1 MVLRRP
7 VKYNP
12 DKRDFVL
19 TESNLSNFE
28 KSQRQQVGIG
38 AIGASKDLQ
47 GDDIFETQS
56 ELSRT
61 DSHIS
66 YGNRV
71 SQFGFTDM
79 FGQAKQAKPEK
90 PSTEEESKV
99 RQEQRGSDNSQR
111 QKGLASKQGN
121 SLLYSDA

>member
-19 TESNLSNFE
+19 TESTLSTFE
-28 KSQRQQVGIG
+28 KSQKQQKTI
-38 AIGASKDLQ
+38 KDDLY
-47 GDDIFETQS
+47 ETQS
-56 ELSRT
+56 DLSR
-61 DSHIS
+61 SESNIS

-79 FGQAKQAKPEK
+79 FGQ
-90 PSTEEESKV
+90 
-99 RQEQRGSDNSQR
+99 
-111 QKGLASKQGN
+111 
-121 SLLYSDA
+121 

>member
-12 DKRDFVL
+12 DKKDFVL
-19 TESNLSNFE
+19 TESNLNNFE
-28 KSQRQQVGIG
+28 KAQGQPLKSL
-38 AIGASKDLQ
+38 S
-47 GDDIFETQS
+47 GDDIFETNS

-79 FGQAKQAKPEK
+79 FGQTKQSQPQQ
-90 PSTEEESKV
+90 EEFKTKAEPV
-99 RQEQRGSDNSQR
+99 R
-111 QKGLASKQGN
+111 QKGQVKQASNKKEKPTFGDFEK
-121 SLLYSDA
+121 LK

>member
-19 TESNLSNFE
+19 TESVLSNFE
-28 KSQRQQVGIG
+28 KAQKQANGV
-38 AIGASKDLQ
+38 KDFD
-47 GDDIFETQS
+47 GFSDDMFETAS
-56 ELSRT
+56 DISKA
-61 DSHIS
+61 DSQIS

-79 FGQAKQAKPEK
+79 FGQK
-90 PSTEEESKV
+90 ESK
-99 RQEQRGSDNSQR
+99 
-111 QKGLASKQGN
+111 APSKVEPTREKK
-121 SLLYSDA
+121 

>member
-19 TESNLSNFE
+19 TESALSNFE
-28 KSQRQQVGIG
+28 KAQKSTKNI
-38 AIGASKDLQ
+38 KDDL
-47 GDDIFETQS
+47 FETSS
-56 ELSRT
+56 EVSRT
-61 DSHIS
+61 ESNIS

-79 FGQAKQAKPEK
+79 FG
-90 PSTEEESKV
+90 
-99 RQEQRGSDNSQR
+99 
-111 QKGLASKQGN
+111 
-121 SLLYSDA
+121 

>member
-19 TESNLSNFE
+19 TESALSTFE
-28 KSQRQQVGIG
+28 KAQKQTKTI
-38 AIGASKDLQ
+38 K
-47 GDDIFETQS
+47 DDIYETAS
-56 ELSRT
+56 EVSR
-61 DSHIS
+61 SESNIS

-79 FGQAKQAKPEK
+79 FGQQKAKPA
-90 PSTEEESKV
+90 P
-99 RQEQRGSDNSQR
+99 
-111 QKGLASKQGN
+111 QKQQ
-121 SLLYSDA
+121 Y

>member
-19 TESNLSNFE
+19 TESALSNFE
-28 KSQRQQVGIG
+28 KAQKSNKNI
-38 AIGASKDLQ
+38 KDDL
-47 GDDIFETQS
+47 FETQS
-56 ELSRT
+56 EVSRT
-61 DSHIS
+61 ESNIS

-79 FGQAKQAKPEK
+79 LG
-90 PSTEEESKV
+90 
-99 RQEQRGSDNSQR
+99 
-111 QKGLASKQGN
+111 
-121 SLLYSDA
+121 

>member
-19 TESNLSNFE
+19 TESALSNFE
-28 KSQRQQVGIG
+28 KSQKQKQT
-38 AIGASKDLQ
+38 KDDL
-47 GDDIFETQS
+47 FETTS
-56 ELSRT
+56 EMSR
-61 DSHIS
+61 SESNIS

-79 FGQAKQAKPEK
+79 FGQ
-90 PSTEEESKV
+90 
-99 RQEQRGSDNSQR
+99 
-111 QKGLASKQGN
+111 
-121 SLLYSDA
+121 

>member
-19 TESNLSNFE
+19 TESNLNNFE
-28 KSQRQQVGIG
+28 KAQGQPQKSL
-38 AIGASKDLQ
+38 S
-47 GDDIFETQS
+47 GDDIFETNS

-79 FGQAKQAKPEK
+79 FGQTKQAKPQQ
-90 PSTEEESKV
+90 EESKKV
-99 RQEQRGSDNSQR
+99 PEP
-111 QKGLASKQGN
+111 
-121 SLLYSDA
+121 